1 MGTIVIMIGIQG
13 SGKSEF
19 YRQKFSENYEHIS
32 LDELN
37 TRNKEQI
44 AIDRCFSL
52 GKSMVIDNT
61 NPTKAE
67 RKKYIAQAKEN
78 KYKVIGYFME
88 SKLQP
93 CIERNNR
100 REGKAKIP
108 VKAIAATSN
117 KLELPNYSEGFDEL
131 YFVSIYN
138 NEFVIEEWRE

>member
-1 MGTIVIMIGIQG
+1 MGTIIIMIGIQG

-19 YRQKFSENYEHIS
+19 CRQKFGENYEHIS

-44 AIDRCFSL
+44 VIDRCFSL
-52 GKSMVIDNT
+52 GKNMVIDNT

-67 RKKYIAQAKEN
+67 RKKYITQAKEN
-78 KYKVIGYFME
+78 GFKVVGYFME

-93 CIERNNR
+93 CSERNNR
-100 REGKAKIP
+100 RDGKAKIP
-108 VKAIAATSN
+108 AKAIAATSN
-117 KLELPNYSEGFDEL
+117 KLELPDYSEGFDEL

-138 NEFVIEEWRE
+138 NGFIIEEWRE